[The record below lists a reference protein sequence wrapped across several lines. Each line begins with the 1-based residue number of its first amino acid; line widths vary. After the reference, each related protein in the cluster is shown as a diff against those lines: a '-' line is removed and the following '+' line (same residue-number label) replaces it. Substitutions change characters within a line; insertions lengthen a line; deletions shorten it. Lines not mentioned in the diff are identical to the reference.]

1 MRITISSEI
10 EKIVQSVRVE
20 FGDKAEL
27 FRPIVLPIG
36 THWMAQNSRQ
46 QRLPGCMYSYTMNS
60 VA

>member
-27 FRPIVLPIG
+27 FQADCAAHGPIG
-36 THWMAQNSRQ
+36 WRRIRGNKDCR
-46 QRLPGCMYSYTMNS
+46 GVMYSYTMNS